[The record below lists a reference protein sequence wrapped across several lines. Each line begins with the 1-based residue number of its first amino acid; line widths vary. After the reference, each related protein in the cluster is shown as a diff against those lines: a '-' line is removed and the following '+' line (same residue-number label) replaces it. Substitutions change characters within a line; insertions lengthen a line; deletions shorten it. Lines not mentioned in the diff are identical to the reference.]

1 MNTPGRQETLS
12 RLRSARGHLD
22 AVIRMVEDD
31 RYCIDVLHQLR
42 AVQGGLDR
50 SRRGLLDAHL
60 RTCLPNAHAG
70 GTYDATITELLDAI
84 VGGGSPRA
92 RRGRCHQEPGTT
104 HPTGRTDCCTTRR
117 YPHTPEVSRA

>member
-31 RYCIDVLHQLR
+31 RYCIDILHQLR

-50 SRRGLLDAHL
+50 SRRGLLEAHL
-60 RTCLPNAHAG
+60 RTGLPDAYAG
-70 GTYDATITELLDAI
+70 GTYDDTVTELLDAI
-84 VGGGSPRA
+84 VGGGVPRT
-92 RRGRCHQEPGTT
+92 RRGRCHHEPGAT
-104 HPTGRTDCCTTRR
+104 HPTGGTDCCATQPHT
-117 YPHTPEVSRA
+117 HTPEVSRA

>member
-1 MNTPGRQETLS
+1 MNRPGRQEALS

-60 RTCLPNAHAG
+60 RTCLPDTDSG
-70 GTYDATITELLDAI
+70 GSDDDTVTELLDAI
-84 VGGGSPRA
+84 VGGGVPRT
-92 RRGRCHQEPGTT
+92 RRGRCHHEPDTT
-104 HPTGRTDCCTTRR
+104 QPTGSVGCCATQ
-117 YPHTPEVSRA
+117 PHADTPEVSRP